1 MGVECSSTGRTS
13 PGTRLSSPTCS
24 GPISCPGLPPT
35 PCTAKAVWGYAIAAA
50 SVVVA
55 LTAPVLG
62 AIADA
67 VGPRCLLRAL
77 CRRCGR
83 SDSNLSRNSRGLR
96 PICPS
101 VRREEAEPQ
110 DPGEVGPPDARL
122 DGKLRHRPAP
132 VVQRHFV
139 EAPGLV
145 PTPGQSKEQN
155 QNGSQQNDGQGDGS
169 DDDPMP
175 GEVQDAPEEQ
185 RDKQDRTWDR
195 ASKQAIQTAKATG
208 SEPGN
213 VEQVFAACTTTGAI
227 GSTSCTSICA

>member
-1 MGVECSSTGRTS
+1 MF
-13 PGTRLSSPTCS
+13 
-24 GPISCPGLPPT
+24 GPYFVSRVAADPVHGQ
-35 PCTAKAVWGYAIAAA
+35 AVWGYAIAAA

-83 SDSNLSRNSRGLR
+83 SDSNLSRNFRGLR

-132 VVQRHFV
+132 VVQHHFV
-139 EAPGLV
+139 EAPGLA
-145 PTPGQSKEQN
+145 QKSEQ
-155 QNGSQQNDGQGDGS
+155 
-169 DDDPMP
+169 
-175 GEVQDAPEEQ
+175 
-185 RDKQDRTWDR
+185 T
-195 ASKQAIQTAKATG
+195 AIQG
-208 SEPGN
+208 FSG
-213 VEQVFAACTTTGAI
+213 AAVRAFDQKHGLHSGAL
-227 GSTSCTSICA
+227 